1 MSDERQSPSSLAH
14 PAPARARVS
23 WLIVVIGLFVA
34 PAAWLAQ
41 LNASVVLG
49 SKQCGGE
56 PAGWHLAIVAVGVA
70 AAVLALAALAS
81 AASAWSR
88 TRAEGP
94 GDHHAALTSGHGRT
108 RFLALSGIIFS
119 CMFLIAVIFAL
130 FVPWMVSTCSA

>member
-1 MSDERQSPSSLAH
+1 MSDARQRSSAIGH

-23 WLIVVIGLFVA
+23 WLIVAFGLVVA
-34 PAAWLAQ
+34 PSAWLVQ

-56 PAGWHLAIVAVGVA
+56 PAVWRLAIVAVGIA

-81 AASAWSR
+81 AANAWTR

-130 FVPWMVSTCSA
+130 FVPWMVSACSA

>member
-1 MSDERQSPSSLAH
+1 MSDNRQSPSALAH

-23 WLIVVIGLFVA
+23 WLIVAIGLFVA
-34 PAAWLAQ
+34 PAAWLVQ

-49 SKQCGGE
+49 SKQCRGE
-56 PAGWHLAIVAVGVA
+56 PAGWHLAIVAVGIA
-70 AAVLALAALAS
+70 AAVLALVALAS

-88 TRAEGP
+88 THAEGP

-119 CMFLIAVIFAL
+119 CMFLVAVIFAL
-130 FVPWMVSTCSA
+130 FVPWMVGACSG

>member
-1 MSDERQSPSSLAH
+1 MSDDRHRASAVAH
-14 PAPARARVS
+14 PASARGRVS
-23 WLIVVIGLFVA
+23 WLIVAFGLVVA
-34 PAAWLAQ
+34 PVAWLVQ

-56 PAGWHLAIVAVGVA
+56 PAGWHLAIVGVGIA

-88 TRAEGP
+88 THAEGP
-94 GDHHAALTSGHGRT
+94 GDHHVALTSGHGRT

-119 CMFLIAVIFAL
+119 CMFLVAVIFAL
-130 FVPWMVSTCSA
+130 FVPWMVSACSA

>member
-1 MSDERQSPSSLAH
+1 MSDDRQRASAVNY

-23 WLIVVIGLFVA
+23 WLIVGFGLVA
-34 PAAWLAQ
+34 APVAWLVQ
-41 LNASVVLG
+41 VNASVVFG
-49 SKQCGGE
+49 SKQCQGE
-56 PAGWHLAIVAVGVA
+56 PAGWHLAIVVVGIA

-81 AASAWSR
+81 AASAWSS

-119 CMFLIAVIFAL
+119 CMFLVAVIFAL
-130 FVPWMVSTCSA
+130 FVPWMVSACGA